1 MRYLLQDLM
10 ELAVCQM
17 RHDWKQIKAITR
29 WVSDHYMEV
38 SLSIVG
44 LPLLALAILEI
55 ICWLMLKE
63 QNAALTELAMRFR

>member
-1 MRYLLQDLM
+1 MEYILQDLCEM
-10 ELAVCQM
+10 ALVQAD
-17 RHDWKQIKAITR
+17 HDWKQIKRIGR
-29 WVSDHYMEV
+29 WISDHYMEV

-63 QNAALTELAMRFR
+63 QNAALAELAQGLR

>member
-1 MRYLLQDLM
+1 MTYLLQDLM

-17 RHDWKQIKAITR
+17 RHDWKQIKDIAR
-29 WVSDHYMEV
+29 WLSDHYMGV
-38 SLSIVG
+38 SFAIVG

-63 QNAALTELAMRFR
+63 QNAALAELAMRFR

>member
-1 MRYLLQDLM
+1 MDYLLQDLM
-10 ELAVCQM
+10 ELAVCQA
-17 RHDWKQIKAITR
+17 RHDWKQIKAIAR
-29 WVSDHYMEV
+29 WLSDHYMEV

-63 QNAALTELAMRFR
+63 QNAALAELAQGLR

>member
-1 MRYLLQDLM
+1 MDYLLQDLM

-17 RHDWKQIKAITR
+17 RHDWRQIKAIAR

-63 QNAALTELAMRFR
+63 QNAVLAELAQGLK

>member
-1 MRYLLQDLM
+1 MAYLLQDLM

-17 RHDWKQIKAITR
+17 IHDWKQIKTIVR
-29 WVSDHYMEV
+29 WLNDHYMEV

-44 LPLLALAILEI
+44 LPLLALVILEI

-63 QNAALTELAMRFR
+63 QNAALAELAQRLR

>member
-1 MRYLLQDLM
+1 MDYLLQDLM

-17 RHDWKQIKAITR
+17 RHDWKQIKAIVR
-29 WVSDHYMEV
+29 WLNDHYMEL
-38 SLSIVG
+38 SLFVVG

-63 QNAALTELAMRFR
+63 QNAALAELAQGLR

>member
-1 MRYLLQDLM
+1 MDYLLQDLM

-17 RHDWKQIKAITR
+17 RHDWKQIKDIAR
-29 WVSDHYMEV
+29 WLSDHYMEV

-63 QNAALTELAMRFR
+63 QNAALAELAQGLR

>member
-1 MRYLLQDLM
+1 MDYLLQDLM

-17 RHDWKQIKAITR
+17 RHDWKQIKGIVR
-29 WVSDHYMEV
+29 WISDHYMEV

-55 ICWLMLKE
+55 ICWLILKE
-63 QNAALTELAMRFR
+63 QNAALAELAQGLK

>member
-1 MRYLLQDLM
+1 MRYLLQDLT
-10 ELAVCQM
+10 ELAVCQA
-17 RHDWKQIKAITR
+17 RHDWKQIKTIVR

-38 SLSIVG
+38 SLAIVG

-63 QNAALTELAMRFR
+63 QNAALAELAQGL

>member
-1 MRYLLQDLM
+1 MDYLLQDLM

-17 RHDWKQIKAITR
+17 RHDWKQIKGIVR
-29 WVSDHYMEV
+29 WLNDHYMEV

-63 QNAALTELAMRFR
+63 QNAALAELAVRFR

>member
-1 MRYLLQDLM
+1 MDYLLQDLM
-10 ELAVCQM
+10 ELAVCQA
-17 RHDWKQIKAITR
+17 RHDWRQIKAIVR
-29 WVSDHYMEV
+29 WLNDHYMEV

-63 QNAALTELAMRFR
+63 QNAALAELRATMR

>member
-1 MRYLLQDLM
+1 MDYLLQDLM
-10 ELAVCQM
+10 ELAVCQA
-17 RHDWKQIKAITR
+17 RHDWKQIKAIVR
-29 WVSDHYMEV
+29 WLSDHYMEV

-63 QNAALTELAMRFR
+63 QNAALAELRATMR